1 MMAVAERRPVPAD
14 HPLRFDLNDEVHA
27 RPPERL
33 SVPTRASFLALV
45 GEAGERD
52 HEWNHVCALVRTHG
66 VEPPPKPVTH
76 LSVDLG
82 AFRFKW
88 ERHTEFSR
96 YKFIV
101 GSGADDPFAQPAID
115 QVPRAWLDEIPG
127 RTMVAAHVA
136 LVQAEA
142 GVPDYEAVAE
152 RLFAGHTLIGSAIAG
167 GAATALTD
175 WRIHGDGFS
184 RVLVHNR
191 SMLPRQAGR
200 MVQRLLEIDT
210 YRVMA
215 LLALPVARELG
226 PKLAAYEREL
236 AEITAQLVG
245 ATHADESQLLQRLTR
260 LEAEIESAEARHH
273 YRFTAA
279 AAYHEL
285 VQRRISE
292 LREERIQGLQTFQ
305 EFTDRRLAPA
315 MNTCAS
321 IAMRQDSLS
330 RRVARATQLL
340 STRVD
345 VTREGQN
352 QALLESMN
360 RRAQLQLRLQ
370 ETVEGL
376 SVAAVTYYI
385 VGLVGYGAKG
395 LKSLGVPLHVEIT
408 TGVSIP
414 VVAALVALGVRRI
427 RRAVAAAPEPQLE
440 G

>member
-1 MMAVAERRPVPAD
+1 MAAARLPVPAD
-14 HPLRFDLNDEVHA
+14 HPLRTDLNDEVHA

-33 SVPTRASFLALV
+33 PVPTRVSFLALM
-45 GEAGERD
+45 GDGGERD
-52 HEWNHVCALVRTHG
+52 REWGHVCALVRSHG
-66 VEPPPKPVTH
+66 VEPPPAPVTH
-76 LSVDLG
+76 LSLSLG
-82 AFRFKW
+82 AFRLKW

-101 GSGADDPFAQPAID
+101 EGGTDHPFAEPAID
-115 QVPRAWLDEIPG
+115 RVPREWLNDIPG

-152 RLFAGHTLIGSAIAG
+152 RLFSGHTLIGSAIAG

-175 WRIHGDGFS
+175 WRIHADGFS

-215 LLALPVARELG
+215 LLALPIARELG
-226 PKLAAYEREL
+226 PKLAVYEREL

-245 ATHADESQLLQRLTR
+245 ATAADESQLLQRLTR

-321 IAMRQDSLS
+321 IAMRQESLS

-408 TGVSIP
+408 TGASIP
-414 VVAALVALGVRRI
+414 VVAVLVALGVRRI